1 MILYLPVDGHKN
13 ILFRTADK
21 VADKTLLNIL
31 VIYKKKF
38 VCVQKKGKYCNV
50 EYIAAAND
58 L

>member
-1 MILYLPVDGHKN
+1 MVTIKN

-50 EYIAAAND
+50 KYIAAAND

>member
-1 MILYLPVDGHKN
+1 MVTIKN

-31 VIYKKKF
+31 VIYKKKLC
-38 VCVQKKGKYCNV
+38 VCTEKGKYCNV
-50 EYIAAAND
+50 KYIAAAND